1 MNKGGEET
9 TKHGLGGREQ
19 KQNVPL
25 IVCACACVCLV
36 TPELSLL
43 GGDGE
48 GQEEKEKKICQ
59 HATVVRVWGHKKYI
73 MRTSPLPATMEQK
86 GNRQGT
92 NRHDEGGP
100 QPAILRSIP
109 ISAIRNKMRTKP
121 RPATPQRE
129 RKPPPPKKKIT

>member
-25 IVCACACVCLV
+25 IVCACVCLV

-48 GQEEKEKKICQ
+48 GQEEKEKK
-59 HATVVRVWGHKKYI
+59 
-73 MRTSPLPATMEQK
+73 
-86 GNRQGT
+86 
-92 NRHDEGGP
+92 
-100 QPAILRSIP
+100 
-109 ISAIRNKMRTKP
+109 SANMQQLFMFG
-121 RPATPQRE
+121 A
-129 RKPPPPKKKIT
+129 PKNT